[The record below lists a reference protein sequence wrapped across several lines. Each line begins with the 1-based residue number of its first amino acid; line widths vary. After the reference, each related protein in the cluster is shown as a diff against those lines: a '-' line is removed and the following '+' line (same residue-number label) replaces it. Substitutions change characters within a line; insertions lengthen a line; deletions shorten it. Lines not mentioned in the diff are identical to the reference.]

1 MKPGLMTASRP
12 VEDALRDR
20 CDAVRYERSLLD
32 FIGGFWRC
40 IEPTGFQ
47 SNWHIE
53 AICDHLEAVADRQI
67 KRGLLI
73 NIPPRHMKSLG
84 ANVFFPAWIW
94 AQNPNPTND
103 PTYSFRVTKDSWRG
117 PGVKFM
123 HLSYD
128 SKLAT
133 RDGMKCRQIIT
144 SPSYQRLWGHR
155 VRLRPDQN
163 QKTRFDNLAGGH
175 RLSTSEGGVITG
187 EGGDIIIFDDPHNVR
202 AIGGAS
208 DVAREKTLRFW
219 DESMPSRLNDQ
230 DNGVFIVIMQ
240 RVHERDLS
248 GHILT
253 NELDWTHLC
262 LPARYEPK
270 HPHPI
275 RTSVVRKSTE
285 EIWKDPRNEGEALWP
300 EKFSLEALQRMAKD
314 EALST
319 HMAAGQLQQRR
330 TAREGGLFKWE
341 WFSNPVK
348 FAPEGLELVRAW
360 DFASS
365 IQLTNDPDWTVGLLM
380 GRDPA
385 TDLIYIIDV
394 VRARLS
400 PGQREQRV
408 TSTAIFDGDEVR
420 IRIPQ
425 DPGGAGKFEAHHFA
439 SLLRGYSVS
448 IEPEHGSKERRADP
462 FASQCEQGMV
472 RLVEGPWNRAFVE
485 ELCAFPNGAHDDQ
498 VDAGSAAFR
507 ALMRRIT
514 WHVA

>member
-1 MKPGLMTASRP
+1 MKLGLMTASRP
-12 VEDALRDR
+12 AEDALRDR

-40 IEPTGFQ
+40 IEPKGFQ

-103 PTYSFRVTKDSWRG
+103 PAYSFRVRKDSWRG

-144 SPSYQRLWGHR
+144 SPLYRRLWGHC

-219 DESMPSRLNDQ
+219 DESMPSRPNDQ
-230 DNGVFIVIMQ
+230 DNGVFIVKE
-240 RVHERDLS
+240 RNLAPAAERDIPC
-248 GHILT
+248 G
-253 NELDWTHLC
+253 
-262 LPARYEPK
+262 PA
-270 HPHPI
+270 
-275 RTSVVRKSTE
+275 
-285 EIWKDPRNEGEALWP
+285 EG
-300 EKFSLEALQRMAKD
+300 
-314 EALST
+314 
-319 HMAAGQLQQRR
+319 
-330 TAREGGLFKWE
+330 
-341 WFSNPVK
+341 
-348 FAPEGLELVRAW
+348 
-360 DFASS
+360 
-365 IQLTNDPDWTVGLLM
+365 
-380 GRDPA
+380 
-385 TDLIYIIDV
+385 
-394 VRARLS
+394 
-400 PGQREQRV
+400 
-408 TSTAIFDGDEVR
+408 
-420 IRIPQ
+420 
-425 DPGGAGKFEAHHFA
+425 
-439 SLLRGYSVS
+439 
-448 IEPEHGSKERRADP
+448 
-462 FASQCEQGMV
+462 
-472 RLVEGPWNRAFVE
+472 
-485 ELCAFPNGAHDDQ
+485 
-498 VDAGSAAFR
+498 
-507 ALMRRIT
+507 
-514 WHVA
+514 